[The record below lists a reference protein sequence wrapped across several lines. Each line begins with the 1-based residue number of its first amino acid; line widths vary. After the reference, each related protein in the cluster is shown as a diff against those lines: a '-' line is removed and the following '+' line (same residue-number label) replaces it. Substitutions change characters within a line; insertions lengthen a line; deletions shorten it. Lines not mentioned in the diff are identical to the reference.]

1 MTDITLFPW
10 KIKNVFRHCQMSF
23 PWSSRNVC
31 GDLLKGMAFQKG
43 LRGWVRFLKEEV
55 VMVESNG
62 GEGRG
67 MNQDAKV
74 EKWWMSVGL
83 VGR

>member
-1 MTDITLFPW
+1 M
-10 KIKNVFRHCQMSF
+10 
-23 PWSSRNVC
+23 C